1 MPEDPPQ
8 LSDDEFLAEIF
19 LLGEEAS
26 NVALCKALERH
37 AGVEVKRDYVDE
49 RLRRLRAAGLVTF
62 APSLGAWSLSAAR
75 PVRLTAHGVERLRAL
90 QREPV
95 APRTV

>member
-49 RLRRLRAAGLVTF
+49 RLRRLQAAALITF
-62 APSLGAWSLSAAR
+62 APSMAR
-75 PVRLTAHGVERLRAL
+75 RRQER
-90 QREPV
+90 
-95 APRTV
+95 